1 MKFEFGG
8 VLVRKRGKTLL
19 VREKH
24 KAAKNLWSLP
34 LGFVEKKESLEE
46 GTIREAREESGYD
59 VRLIKKVKS
68 IIVKAKEFRSA
79 HPFLRGE
86 VRLTVFHAKII
97 GKRPKKSA
105 LKAGWFSNKE
115 IKSLDLR
122 GDWEKKLL

>member
-79 HPFLRGE
+79 HPFLRGKYALRYFTQKSSGSGRKICSQSR
-86 VRLTVFHAKII
+86 VVFKQ
-97 GKRPKKSA
+97 G
-105 LKAGWFSNKE
+105 N
-115 IKSLDLR
+115 
-122 GDWEKKLL
+122 